1 LIINCYENRQDNNIM
16 NNSNLIFGL
25 IIMHKFLT
33 LLVNVVWMNWFLYS
47 LVINFEMIEC
57 TSTVTGWETIK
68 LHLTNKKS
76 CRLMIWWKFYVQQSS
91 FECKFLVVL
100 DIFQEIS
107 NSLDVNIFC
116 QNYFQWFPILNALL
130 KWRWLLMIGFN
141 MNK

>member
-1 LIINCYENRQDNNIM
+1 MTQHFFLSNNNYIYCRIQQGLKYSNMYMLKIKYSSDYNQKFSNNFLIINCYENRQDNNIM

-47 LVINFEMIEC
+47 LFINFEMIEC

-76 CRLMIWWKFYVQQSS
+76 CRLMIWWKFYLCST
-91 FECKFLVVL
+91 
-100 DIFQEIS
+100 I
-107 NSLDVNIFC
+107 
-116 QNYFQWFPILNALL
+116 IL
-130 KWRWLLMIGFN
+130 WM
-141 MNK
+141 

>member
-1 LIINCYENRQDNNIM
+1 LSNNNYIYCRIQQGLKYSNMYMLKIKYSSDYNQKFSNNFLIINCYENRQDNNIM

-76 CRLMIWWKFYVQQSS
+76 CRLMIWWKFYLCST
-91 FECKFLVVL
+91 
-100 DIFQEIS
+100 I
-107 NSLDVNIFC
+107 
-116 QNYFQWFPILNALL
+116 IL
-130 KWRWLLMIGFN
+130 WM
-141 MNK
+141 